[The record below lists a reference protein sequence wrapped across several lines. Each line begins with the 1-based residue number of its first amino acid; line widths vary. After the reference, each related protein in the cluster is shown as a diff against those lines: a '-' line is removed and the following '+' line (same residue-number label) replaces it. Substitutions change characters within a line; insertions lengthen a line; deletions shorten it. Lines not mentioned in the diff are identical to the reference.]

1 MGASLDR
8 GKCPAGC
15 TVASLYVLQGPD
27 KGRALKTDDD
37 TVLIGRGSDQVPLT
51 DQTVSRRHA
60 ELKRENGFWVL
71 RDLNSANGTYV
82 NGTRITEPTRLKHG
96 DQIKLGSTLLLY
108 SGEDS
113 IEQLSGDNIPADLV
127 ALDTEEV
134 AGDSSV
140 VASVPSVDDSVVLA
154 APDTAYAV
162 KSWKAVRE
170 LTDVIGSL
178 LKPDRLLQRLMDIVF
193 EEVPADRGVIFL
205 RDEETKELL
214 PAVVRFRNRKA
225 RAEAARSAITAS
237 RTIVD
242 HVVKTHEGVLCSNAV
257 NDKRFAGGKSAKQ
270 LGMRSVICAPLMARE
285 QVLGVIHLDCHTS
298 EHTYNEH
305 ELRLI
310 TALGYQTGLAIENAR
325 LVQSHLQRER
335 LAATGETVA
344 YLSHSIKNLLQ
355 GMRAG
360 ADVVERGLA
369 HRDFDLTAK
378 GWRIVDRNLNN
389 TYTMMLNMLAFSKQR
404 EPQLEMLDVAA
415 IVTDVVELVRERGEE
430 KRVTLL
436 TEFDEGVPQIPVDY
450 DGLHQAV
457 LNLVFNAIDAVPRGS
472 GVVRLSV
479 SSDPL
484 ERRVI
489 ITVADNGPGVP
500 PAERGSIFEPFHST
514 KGQGGT
520 GLGLAV
526 VRKNINELGGS
537 VELRDSAEGGVEF
550 VIRLPTAEARRAAPG
565 DTQGPVA

>member
-1 MGASLDR
+1 
-8 GKCPAGC
+8 
-15 TVASLYVLQGPD
+15 VASLYVLQGPD
-27 KGRALKTDDD
+27 KGRTLKPDDD
-37 TVLIGRGSDQVPLT
+37 SVLIGRGSDQIPLT

-82 NGTRITEPTRLKHG
+82 NGTRITEPTRLKYG

-127 ALDTEEV
+127 ALDTDAV
-134 AGDSSV
+134 PVDSSV
-140 VASVPSVDDSVVLA
+140 VATVPSVDDSVVLA

-178 LKPDRLLQRLMDIVF
+178 LQPDRLLQRVMDIVF
-193 EEVPADRGVIFL
+193 EEVPADRGVIL
-205 RDEETKELL
+205 VRDEESGDLL
-214 PAVVRFRNRKA
+214 PAVVRFRDRKV
-225 RAEAARSAITAS
+225 RAEAVRNAITAS

-242 HVVKTHEGVLCSNAV
+242 HVVATHEGVLCSDAV
-257 NDKRFAGGKSAKQ
+257 RDVRFARGKGVKQ
-270 LGMRSVICAPLMARE
+270 LGTRSVICAPLMARE
-285 QVLGVIHLDCHTS
+285 QILGVIHLDCRTS
-298 EHTYNEH
+298 DHTYNEH

-355 GMRAG
+355 GIRAG
-360 ADVVERGLA
+360 ADVLERGLKK
-369 HRDFDLTAK
+369 HDFDVTSK
-378 GWRIVDRNLNN
+378 GWGIVDRALKN
-389 TYTMMLNMLAFSKQR
+389 TYTLMLNMLAFSKQR
-404 EPQLEMLDVAA
+404 EPQLETLDVST
-415 IVTDVVELVRERGEE
+415 IVAEAVELTREQADE
-430 KRVTLL
+430 KEVSLF
-436 TEFDEGVPQIPVDY
+436 TEFDEEAPLIPVDR

-457 LNLVFNAIDAVPRGS
+457 LNLMFNAIEAVPRGS
-472 GVVRLSV
+472 GEVRVSV
-479 SSDPL
+479 RSEPL

-489 ITVADNGPGVP
+489 VSVSDNGPGVP
-500 PAERGSIFEPFHST
+500 ESERGRVFEPFHST
-514 KGQGGT
+514 KGHGGT

-526 VRKNINELGGS
+526 VRKNINELGAS
-537 VELRDSAEGGVEF
+537 VELCEGRAGGAEF
-550 VIRLPTAEARRAAPG
+550 IIRLPTAEARRAAPG